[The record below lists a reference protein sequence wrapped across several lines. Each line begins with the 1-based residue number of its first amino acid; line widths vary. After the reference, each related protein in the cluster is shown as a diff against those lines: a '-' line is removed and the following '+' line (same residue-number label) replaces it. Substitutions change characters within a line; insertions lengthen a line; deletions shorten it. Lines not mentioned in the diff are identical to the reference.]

1 MATLATEPGRGR
13 KHCPGCNKY
22 PGARARVCPGC
33 GYEFVKPEKPK
44 RAVKAKKKR
53 VESDE
58 PDDNIPPVRKTALIL
73 TPRGAPP
80 KLAGVGNK
88 NVKAW
93 MALAREQCQDG
104 YLSTE
109 ALCYW
114 AKQIYPA
121 YKKTEEGTYVRDKT
135 AEKVQARIRKL
146 DANNPK
152 ATI

>member
-1 MATLATEPGRGR
+1 MTTLATEPGRGR

-22 PGARARVCPGC
+22 PGARARVCSGC
-33 GYEFVKPEKPK
+33 GHQFIKLEKPK
-44 RAVKAKKKR
+44 RATKAKKR
-53 VESDE
+53 PASEE
-58 PDDNIPPVRKTALIL
+58 PDDNTPFTRKTALIL
-73 TPRGAPP
+73 TPRGSPP

-93 MALAREQCQDG
+93 MTLAREQCQDG
-104 YLSTE
+104 HLSTE

-114 AKQIYPA
+114 ARQLYPT
-121 YKKTEEGTYVRDKT
+121 YKKSEEGTYVQDKT

-146 DANNPK
+146 DASNPK